1 MSGFALL
8 NNLYLTATATNE
20 QPSLIDRIFGLDGQ
34 LLADIAINLLVIFIL
49 FMLMSY
55 LLFNPARKLMQA
67 RRDKIQDEMDF
78 SAKEKADAI
87 QLKKEYTAKLT
98 GANQEVE
105 GILSD
110 ARKRALK
117 QEGVIVEEAKLEA
130 SRIIE
135 QANKEAKLE
144 KNRVKDEVKQEIINV
159 ASVMAARFVT
169 ESMDAKKQAE
179 LIDETLNEMGE
190 ETWQR

>member
-1 MSGFALL
+1 MSRFALL
-8 NNLYLTATATNE
+8 NNLYLTATNE

-34 LLADIAINLLVIFIL
+34 LLADIVINLLVIFIL
-49 FMLMSY
+49 FVLMSY

-117 QEGVIVEEAKLEA
+117 QEGIIVEEAKLEA

-169 ESMDAKKQAE
+169 ESMDANKQAE